1 MRLLF
6 VRHGQT
12 DDNARGLIQGRNDP
26 PLNDN
31 GLAQA
36 ERIAEILSH
45 QDVSCI
51 ISSPLKRAL
60 QTADI
65 ISQKTGLVIELDD
78 RLVER
83 DFGLLQNH
91 TYEDLNK
98 HPATGQPDF
107 LARDYEEFGAEPI
120 CDMIERVT
128 DFLRDL
134 SRRQEAA
141 VLIVAHGGI
150 GYCFDHLLTDTELP
164 QVALNGQVQHYTL
177 SNKKE

>member
-107 LARDYEEFGAEPI
+107 FCSGL
-120 CDMIERVT
+120 
-128 DFLRDL
+128 
-134 SRRQEAA
+134 
-141 VLIVAHGGI
+141 
-150 GYCFDHLLTDTELP
+150 
-164 QVALNGQVQHYTL
+164 
-177 SNKKE
+177 